1 MRPIRGAGSHPN
13 RSPHYQ
19 CAFALVRLL
28 AASLNHLDRASLT
41 GWLSL

>member
-19 CAFALVRLL
+19 CAFAAR
-28 AASLNHLDRASLT
+28 ATAGIHASTAS
-41 GWLSL
+41 SASS